1 MTGVATGV
9 VTGVVTG
16 VQWDYL
22 SIRFTYKGRGIT
34 KEFALLDVDGER
46 VSGYS
51 EKDEE
56 APSSLPELLALVGAD
71 GWELATHAFSETSG
85 MHHMH
90 FKRPR
95 AVQAAQVRA
104 ESQVSP

>member
-1 MTGVATGV
+1 MTRSA
-9 VTGVVTG
+9 VTS

-46 VSGYS
+46 VSSYS
-51 EKDEE
+51 GKDEE
-56 APSSLPELLALVGAD
+56 APASLPELLALVGAD

-95 AVQAAQVRA
+95 DARAEPQAAL
-104 ESQVSP
+104 